1 MSHRSDDF
9 IVIREDDQAWEL
21 MSDGQ
26 VPRYDDFVSRLHDRD
41 SEGTGAP
48 RGAQHGAGASGQT
61 PVETRP
67 TGPVSTGK
75 ETARVR
81 AVSRQATG
89 PQR

>member
-9 IVIREDDQAWEL
+9 IVVREDDKIWEL
-21 MSDGQ
+21 MSDGE
-26 VPRYDDFVSRLHDRD
+26 VLRYDDFVSRLHDRS

-61 PVETRP
+61 PVETAP
-67 TGPVSTGK
+67 AGPVSTDR
-75 ETARVR
+75 ETARAR

-89 PQR
+89 LQR